1 MILNEIF
8 AIVVYIPQPCAM
20 IGYMYIIIMRGA
32 VTTNQEPRGLTV
44 LAVQRF
50 VWFGFRQSH
59 FKDVNEHY
67 FKCCHVLPHQ

>member
-1 MILNEIF
+1 MRYDW
-8 AIVVYIPQPCAM
+8 VYVPH
-20 IGYMYIIIMRGA
+20 YYEGA

-50 VWFGFRQSH
+50 VWGGFRQSH